1 MAGETQFA
9 IGTTVSCSDGVCGE
23 VRRMIVD
30 PATDTV
36 THLVVEPKH
45 RRGAGR
51 LVPIHLA
58 GTTGGDIRLRC
69 TTAEFGRLDH
79 AEERDFADE
88 ADEYVASGGLVGDG
102 MAYGV
107 GGEVYVGG
115 FRGAMGVTEGM
126 RAPRPAHRKTIIQD
140 VVPLGEVQ
148 LRPGDRV
155 HAVDGEIG
163 RVQGFFVSPGDDRM
177 THVLLQEGH
186 LWGHKEV
193 AIPVSAVTGV
203 DEGIRLNI
211 TKQQVEDLPPVHHG

>member
-1 MAGETQFA
+1 MAGETEFA
-9 IGTTVSCSDGVCGE
+9 IGARVSCSDGVCGE
-23 VRRMIVD
+23 VRRLIVD

-45 RRGAGR
+45 RQMAAR

-58 GTTGGDIRLRC
+58 EPTAGGIRLRC
-69 TTAEFGRLDH
+69 TMAEFDSFDH

-88 ADEYVASGGLVGDG
+88 ADQYVGTGGLVGDA

-115 FRGAMGVTEGM
+115 IRGAAGATEGM
-126 RAPRPAHRKTIIQD
+126 RVPPPAHRRTIIQD
-140 VVPLGEVQ
+140 VVPLGETQVG
-148 LRPGDRV
+148 PGDRV

-163 RVQGFFVSPGDDRM
+163 RVHGFFVSPGDDRV
-177 THVLLQEGH
+177 THVLLEEGH

-203 DEGIRLNI
+203 NMGIRLNI
-211 TKQQVEDLPPVHHG
+211 TKQQVENLPPVP